1 MCSICYGEGNEYTI
15 TISCG
20 HDFHINCLT
29 KWWETKDGYANCP
42 MCRREQGQEEFD
54 YVWMRHFAFMYL
66 KKKHE
71 GDYHFRK
78 WIRLLKIYR
87 RCFETSLEEL
97 LDAGEFIPQSV
108 KPCK

>member
-1 MCSICYGEGNEYTI
+1 
-15 TISCG
+15 
-20 HDFHINCLT
+20 
-29 KWWETKDGYANCP
+29 
-42 MCRREQGQEEFD
+42 
-54 YVWMRHFAFMYL
+54 MYL

-87 RCFETSLEEL
+87 RCFETPLEEL